1 MTESVLED
9 GSLKIINLSCNR
21 CGFGHHVD
29 GSLFCSRCGASLLA
43 NIGAS
48 WRSKWPMALGVAII
62 LVPAL
67 WFGGG
72 YLAGTPPTKAIP
84 ASKTGD
90 SNRNP
95 HQNISLEQDPQ
106 LNSLREKV
114 VGAPESLEDLKNLG
128 RALFNKL
135 KEFPEMPQPLVLE
148 AVDVFSMILNKDQR
162 DPEATIWMGDVSF
175 EQRLFQQS
183 VEYYRR
189 YLSIEPK
196 DLVVKAKLASSLTFL
211 KNFKESES
219 LLREVLA
226 SDPNNFQAAAYLAVT
241 LAELGDIN
249 GALGAIDTAVK
260 VAPSTEAKERI
271 ERFRT
276 SLLTPKKNLAAND
289 SSKTSGEAA
298 SGNTAKDVDAA
309 SPAGGPVAAVTA
321 YLKEHQ
327 IAGPKF
333 VASQL
338 EDQKIVIRM
347 MDFPMQAMPPI
358 VREKFIGGIRAIAD
372 KNGGQQLKISVRD
385 ANLGT
390 VLWEENSGS

>member
-1 MTESVLED
+1 MTESVLADISVKISHLTCCRCGLGQHLD
-9 GSLKIINLSCNR
+9 GSI
-21 CGFGHHVD
+21 
-29 GSLFCSRCGASLLA
+29 FCSRCGTTLIA
-43 NIGAS
+43 NNGAN
-48 WRSKWPMALGVAII
+48 WASKWRLVLVAAVI
-62 LVPAL
+62 LVPGL

-72 YLAGTPPTKAIP
+72 YLAGSPPTKTVP
-84 ASKTGD
+84 ATQTGEG
-90 SNRNP
+90 SRNP

-106 LNSLREKV
+106 LNNLREKV
-114 VGAPESLEDLKNLG
+114 IKDPGSLDDLKNLG

-135 KEFPEMPQPLVLE
+135 KEFPEIPQPLVLE
-148 AVDVFSMILNKDQR
+148 AVDVFSMILNKNQYDS
-162 DPEATIWMGDVSF
+162 EATIWMGDLSF

-260 VAPSTEAKERI
+260 VAPSTEARERI
-271 ERFRT
+271 ERFKA
-276 SLLTPKKNLAAND
+276 SLLTPKKNLASDD
-289 SSKTSGEAA
+289 SGKKKEETVSA
-298 SGNTAKDVDAA
+298 NTAQDVDT
-309 SPAGGPVAAVTA
+309 SSLVGGPVAAVTA

-338 EDQKIVIRM
+338 EDQKIVIQM
-347 MDFPMQAMPPI
+347 KDFPMQAMPPI
-358 VREKFIGGIRAIAD
+358 AREKFIGGIRAIAD
-372 KNGGQQLKISVRD
+372 KSGGQQLKILVRD
-385 ANLGT
+385 ATLGT
-390 VLWEENSGS
+390 VLWEEKN